1 MTLEVTIISN
11 KKTDIISLYWSP
23 SQLSDEFDSFT
34 SNLEKLLINI
44 ISFDLYFVV
53 ILAGD
58 FIAKSKSWS
67 VMNITTEEGRIL
79 ENLSYLLIWN
89 EIIDLTALLE
99 LDWPRFVNQSN
110 LKSLIFDY

>member
-1 MTLEVTIISN
+1 MTLEVTISN

-99 LDWPRFVNQSN
+99 LDWPHFVNQSN

>member
-1 MTLEVTIISN
+1 MTLEVTISN

-44 ISFDLYFVV
+44 ISFDPYFVV
-53 ILAGD
+53 ILPGD
-58 FIAKSKSWS
+58 FNAKSKSWS

-99 LDWPRFVNQSN
+99 LDWPHFVNQSN